1 MQICTTATRV
11 LAIIGLGTLAGIG
24 HAMIHKPVN
33 FAAPPVP
40 VTDPKP
46 AVVDQPD
53 QPIVVETPDTGTSEV
68 DPLDA
73 HGPEGTIT
81 LREALALYNDG
92 AYFIDARLEEEFDES
107 HIPGAYFLPAQKIRT
122 KEGLDELSTIPPDIT
137 VVIYCVGG
145 ECDASTNTRN
155 AILRLGMG
163 FTDVRILGM
172 GFVDWHEAGLP
183 VEHADG
189 SVTGSINGETP

>member
-1 MQICTTATRV
+1 MHICTTATRV
-11 LAIIGLGTLAGIG
+11 LAIIGLGSLAGIG
-24 HAMIHKPVN
+24 HSMIHKPVS
-33 FAAPPVP
+33 FDAPALPAKNPVDP
-40 VTDPKP
+40 GETDVAPKP
-46 AVVDQPD
+46 AEPV
-53 QPIVVETPDTGTSEV
+53 DTGGAET
-68 DPLDA
+68 DPLDI

-92 AYFIDARLEEEFDES
+92 AYFVDARIQEEYDEA

-122 KEGLDELSTIPPDIT
+122 QEGLDELATIPPDLP

-163 FTDVRILGM
+163 FTDVRILGL
-172 GFVDWHEAGLP
+172 GFVDWEDAGLP

-189 SVTGSINGETP
+189 SITGESP